1 MKDNNNLQFPLV
13 PIKHGGVP
21 NQDDIPNQ
29 GVFTDQNVPGQNI
42 VPDQNVLAGQDAF
55 LNSDVSL
62 GQGNVPD
69 QDSIS
74 SQGVFIDEDIM
85 LNKDDIPNEDEI
97 PNQDDIFT
105 LDNLPDQDVVFNSN
119 VVPDQDIVPNQNVPG
134 LNVVPEEGIVPNQ
147 GIVPGFPNLDVFPGP
162 DDFPGQDIF
171 PGQAL
176 GPAPIGEQGQHLPEG
191 MNRITQDA
199 DFIPKGEIKRRL
211 FARQLQRF
219 YASGLDKKNRHLI
232 TPTDIQLAQAMEPN
246 TGPMFFHDGTNWP
259 ADWMVEEGNGVTK
272 EVADAKAL
280 EFQQG
285 LIDHRMFALF
295 LFQNPATSVDLNAVP
310 GQRP

>member
-13 PIKHGGVP
+13 PIKHGVVP
-21 NQDDIPNQ
+21 DQDDIPNQ

-74 SQGVFIDEDIM
+74 NQGVFLDEDIM
-85 LNKDDIPNEDEI
+85 PNQDDIPNE
-97 PNQDDIFT
+97 DDIFT
-105 LDNLPDQDVVFNSN
+105 LDNLPDQDVVFN
-119 VVPDQDIVPNQNVPG
+119 
-134 LNVVPEEGIVPNQ
+134 LNGIVPNQ
-147 GIVPGFPNLDVFPGP
+147 GIVPGVPNLDIFPGP

-176 GPAPIGEQGQHLPEG
+176 GLAPIGEQGQHLPEG